1 MPWKYGFKLLKS
13 IVRVAFTEERPRI
26 FRETIQLDRS
36 GRCSPTSEA
45 HHADGFHRTGM
56 SGLSAAM
63 PASPLWEDF
72 ADTFPHYL
80 HIVDTLETAAALAP
94 RVRPTPGRDPALA
107 MEIDFDPY
115 RQSDF
120 DALFRAWLPLTR

>member
-1 MPWKYGFKLLKS
+1 VPGKYGLKSAKS
-13 IVRVAFTEERPRI
+13 IVRFTLSGERPRTLW
-26 FRETIQLDRS
+26 ETIQLDRS
-36 GRCSPTSEA
+36 GHCSPTSEA

-63 PASPLWEDF
+63 PASRLWEDF
-72 ADTFPHYL
+72 HDTFPHDL
-80 HIVDTLETAAALAP
+80 HIVDTLETAAAFGR

-115 RQSDF
+115 RQGDF